1 MRDQPPSGTDTAGSR
16 PSHHGLHLHPTLRV
30 FLAAWAVSAC
40 AAHASGP
47 AGAREGLTITDDR
60 QRTVTLPAPAQRIV
74 SLLPSL
80 TETVCALQAC
90 DRLVGVDRWS
100 DWPAAVRA
108 LPRLGGMDDVEV
120 ERVVRLRPD
129 LVLAATSTRAIG
141 RLEAL
146 GLKVVALEPQTHA
159 DVRRSL
165 GVVAALLGR
174 PMAGEQ
180 AWAGIEAD
188 LQAAAAR
195 VPTAWRGQTA
205 YVEVGSEPYAAGP
218 ASFVGQ
224 TITRL
229 GLGHVV
235 PAALGAFPRLNPEFV
250 VRAQPA
256 LIIAPARALDEM
268 PGRPGWS
275 RLQALQRGST
285 CGFDEARWNLLVR
298 PGPRLGE
305 GAQAVADCL
314 VGK

>member
-1 MRDQPPSGTDTAGSR
+1 MICWTSASRAWLCALVSTIAG
-16 PSHHGLHLHPTLRV
+16 HA
-30 FLAAWAVSAC
+30 LAA
-40 AAHASGP
+40 GPDLRPP
-47 AGAREGLTITDDR
+47 AGEVGQTSAASTAQTVTDDR
-60 QRTVTLPAPAQRIV
+60 GVDVTLPAPARRIV

-100 DWPAAVRA
+100 DWPAAVRT

-165 GVVAALLGR
+165 DTVAALLGR
-174 PMAGEQ
+174 PTAGAQ

-256 LIIAPARALDEM
+256 LVIAPARALGEM
-268 PGRPGWS
+268 PARPGWG
-275 RLQALQRGST
+275 RLQALRRGST

-305 GAQAVADCL
+305 GALAVADCL
-314 VGK
+314 AGK

>member
-1 MRDQPPSGTDTAGSR
+1 VEQT
-16 PSHHGLHLHPTLRV
+16 
-30 FLAAWAVSAC
+30 SAT
-40 AAHASGP
+40 STT
-47 AGAREGLTITDDR
+47 LTITDDR

-159 DVRRSL
+159 DLRRSL

-174 PMAGEQ
+174 PAAGSQ
-180 AWAGIEAD
+180 VWAGIEAD

-256 LIIAPARALDEM
+256 LIIAPARALGEM
-268 PGRPGWS
+268 PARPGWS

-314 VGK
+314 AGK